1 MNPSYAIVA
10 AQSRN
15 HVIGRGSDIPWQV
28 KGEQALFKKIT
39 QGGCL
44 VMGRKTFE
52 SIGRPLP
59 GRLTLIVTRQQGY
72 RHDGCEVFN
81 SISAAMTFAASTDRP
96 IFVVGGGEL
105 YGAMI
110 NDAQCV
116 HLTTVEIEVS
126 GDVYFPEFPRRQFD
140 LIETEHFES
149 NINYTYQR
157 YVNRDQELLCHT
169 KTV

>member
-1 MNPSYAIVA
+1 
-10 AQSRN
+10 
-15 HVIGRGSDIPWQV
+15 
-28 KGEQALFKKIT
+28 
-39 QGGCL
+39 
-44 VMGRKTFE
+44 
-52 SIGRPLP
+52 
-59 GRLTLIVTRQQGY
+59 
-72 RHDGCEVFN
+72 
-81 SISAAMTFAASTDRP
+81 
-96 IFVVGGGEL
+96 
-105 YGAMI
+105 MI